1 MGGGITGFMQSLR
14 KRLKALYCE
23 KEMNLVLKMLETDK
37 SKIPSPN
44 RESMIKMLMSS
55 WGAITTDFS
64 QVFKK
69 LFITS
74 KLDGSKNY
82 LVLDKIF
89 SIIGNEMKNFHDTLI
104 NSDVPNNL
112 QGVVKQFIPFKV
124 SKEWFRIF
132 CVYG

>member
-1 MGGGITGFMQSLR
+1 MR
-14 KRLKALYCE
+14 
-23 KEMNLVLKMLETDK
+23 N
-37 SKIPSPN
+37 
-44 RESMIKMLMSS
+44 
-55 WGAITTDFS
+55 
-64 QVFKK
+64 
-69 LFITS
+69 
-74 KLDGSKNY
+74 

-132 CVYG
+132 GVYG